1 MARSRLP
8 LRFADVLCLDF
19 VNTADYHTTDR
30 PVEYLVDAGVLVDW
44 AVDAGAVDA
53 ELAAG
58 VHVWVARHPERAAAQ
73 LAGLLARREALYRVL
88 LARLPSRGWPPA
100 TCSPAATWSGS
111 ASATTPSAAGCSLTP
126 ARTTPGAGA
135 AWRCAA
141 TPPRAAATR
150 PASERPAAAEG
161 QSWIGSTVT
170 PRLVSQAW

>member
-44 AVDAGAVDA
+44 AVDAGAADA

-58 VHVWVARHPERAAAQ
+58 VHAWVARHPERAAAQ

-100 TCSPAATWSGS
+100 TAGDLLTGGDLERLGLCDDPECGGLFLDTSKNHSRRWCSMALCGNAAKSRRH
-111 ASATTPSAAGCSLTP
+111 AA
-126 ARTTPGAGA
+126 RV
-135 AWRCAA
+135 
-141 TPPRAAATR
+141 RAAR
-150 PASERPAAAEG
+150 GR
-161 QSWIGSTVT
+161 
-170 PRLVSQAW
+170 